1 MASRSSHPVGLQIS
15 LVRQPLP
22 SLGLADVLAY
32 FLADANNQWR
42 MGLNDTDFGGRV
54 YFTHKGCCQ
63 AFEDAHPEDGFV
75 WGAME
80 LSCLPIY
87 LGNGLALDWEGAR
100 RSAETL
106 GSIE

>member
-1 MASRSSHPVGLQIS
+1 
-15 LVRQPLP
+15 
-22 SLGLADVLAY
+22 
-32 FLADANNQWR
+32 
-42 MGLNDTDFGGRV
+42 
-54 YFTHKGCCQ
+54 
-63 AFEDAHPEDGFV
+63 
-75 WGAME
+75 ME